1 MRKEY
6 KYIELRSKELCEM
19 RANARA
25 LMKEF
30 DALDFDYTEKKQQ
43 ILKNYQALQGKMFLL
58 MRNFTA
64 NTEKYFYRK

>member
-43 ILKNYQALQGKMFLL
+43 ILKNY
-58 MRNFTA
+58 
-64 NTEKYFYRK
+64 